1 MSLQRNF
8 TFPISTLVRDAK
20 LLLGALRDA
29 QHGPPVIARLKE
41 GYDAA
46 FAEQIRLVEKGGT
59 DQSGAIGTLGN
70 LTEAQTVAVGELERL
85 MSGARRSAGL
95 AFPQNDVRL
104 RSEFQVGV
112 HEPGGLGS
120 ELERAE
126 KIRAACVVH
135 ADALAEHGWIA
146 ADTTALADAIAL
158 LSDGDEDQ
166 ENAKKR
172 KLGLTTARTV
182 AANALYRQC
191 LSVQNAA
198 RLAYPGTKAANDAT
212 VVEARGRYL
221 LDEFPPRG
229 GASAGVNPDPH
240 GPAPS
245 TPPTP
250 PIGG

>member
-8 TFPISTLVRDAK
+8 TFPISTLIRDAK

-29 QHGPPVIARLKE
+29 QHGSPVTARLKE

-135 ADALAEHGWIA
+135 ADALA
-146 ADTTALADAIAL
+146 DAIAL